1 MTERLTQ
8 PAIST
13 TYLQLV
19 DYPALQR
26 TQRMR
31 RPLVAVPESPAVQ
44 SVETQL
50 LLQRNRHQAFV
61 ATLSHELRQP
71 LSVIASAVE
80 VLRLAPGSPQAVRAM
95 ETIHRQ
101 THQMHRMVD
110 DLTEAARWAVGRMP
124 LRLVHFDLRDLVSEA
139 VQDATAEAVA
149 RGHAILIVQAL
160 EPLWV
165 DADRQRLQQVMSNL
179 LGNAIKYTDAGGCIT
194 VTMARLAE
202 TVTVSVSDTGR
213 GLAAEALTHIFD
225 MFSQVLPADGTG
237 LGIGLSVARDI
248 VTRHHG
254 LIAAHSAGIG
264 LGSTFTVGLPTVRQS
279 LLPLDG

>member
-1 MTERLTQ
+1 MPR
-8 PAIST
+8 S
-13 TYLQLV
+13 LV
-19 DYPALQR
+19 
-26 TQRMR
+26 
-31 RPLVAVPESPAVQ
+31 VVPESPAVQ
-44 SVETQL
+44 SVETRL
-50 LLQRNRHQAFV
+50 LLQQGRHQAFV

-124 LRLVHFDLRDLVSEA
+124 LRLVQFDLRDLVSDA
-139 VQDATAEAVA
+139 VQDATADAVG
-149 RGHAILIVQAL
+149 RGHVILIVPAP

-194 VTMARLAE
+194 VTVARLAE

-213 GLAAEALTHIFD
+213 GLAPQTLTHIFE
-225 MFSQVLPADGTG
+225 MFSQVLPDEGSG

-254 LIAAHSAGIG
+254 LIAAHSAGLG

-279 LLPLDG
+279 SLPLDV

>member
-8 PAIST
+8 QAIST

-31 RPLVAVPESPAVQ
+31 RPHGAVPESPAVE

-50 LLQRNRHQAFV
+50 LLQQDRHQAFV

-80 VLRLAPGSPQAVRAM
+80 VLRLAPGSPQAARAM

-101 THQMHRMVD
+101 THQMHRLVD
-110 DLTEAARWAVGRMP
+110 DLTEAARWAVGQVP
-124 LRLVHFDLRDLVSEA
+124 LQLVRFDLCDLVTDA
-139 VQDATAEAVA
+139 VQDAAADAAA
-149 RGHAILIVQAL
+149 RGHVLLIVPAL
-160 EPLWV
+160 EPFWV

-213 GLAAEALTHIFD
+213 GLAPQALTHIFD
-225 MFSQVLPADGTG
+225 MFSQVLPAEGAG

-248 VTRHHG
+248 VSRHHG

-279 LLPLDG
+279 LLPLDA

>member
-1 MTERLTQ
+1 M
-8 PAIST
+8 P
-13 TYLQLV
+13 
-19 DYPALQR
+19 
-26 TQRMR
+26 
-31 RPLVAVPESPAVQ
+31 

-50 LLQRNRHQAFV
+50 LLQRKRHEAFV

-80 VLRLAPGSPQAVRAM
+80 ILRLAPESPQAVRAM

-124 LRLVHFDLRDLVSEA
+124 LRLEHFDLRDLVSDA
-139 VQDATAEAVA
+139 VQDATAGAVA
-149 RGHAILIVQAL
+149 RGHVILIVPAP

-194 VTMARLAE
+194 VTVARLAE
-202 TVTVSVSDTGR
+202 TP
-213 GLAAEALTHIFD
+213 AE
-225 MFSQVLPADGTG
+225 GTG

-248 VTRHHG
+248 LTRHHG

-264 LGSTFTVGLPTVRQS
+264 LGSTFTIGLPTVRQS
-279 LLPLDG
+279 LLPLDA